1 MINAKKSNII
11 ERPPVV
17 AIMGHIDHGKSTL
30 LDFIRTS
37 NIVEKE
43 AGGITQHTSAYVVSY
58 TTKEKKTKWITFL
71 DTPGHAAFSK
81 MRIRGANVADI
92 AILVVSAEDG
102 VKPQTIEALDSIKIA
117 DIPYIIAINKIDK
130 PGADINKTKSSLLEH
145 EIYIEGS
152 GGNISCVEISAKT
165 GEGIP
170 NLLEILLLT
179 AEMDELTGDTEK
191 NAEGVVIE
199 ANVDSQKG
207 ISAVLVIKEGS
218 LKKGMFVASGNVF
231 VPVRICEDFLG
242 KIINEATFSSP
253 ITLSGWNKIPEVGE
267 VFKSFETRKEA
278 EEYTL
283 QYEQEKQKSA
293 KDVAGKVVK
302 IEITNKTE
310 EAEEVEKFCIPILV
324 KADVSGTLDAVLKE
338 ISKIDLPNTIL
349 QVIYTGV
356 GTITE
361 NDVKHAI
368 GSKDVIV
375 LGFNINID
383 PQANM
388 VAEQCGVHIK
398 TFDII
403 YKMTEWLEKE
413 ARLKTPDIEVEK
425 MTGRLKI
432 LRLFSKKGT
441 CQIIG
446 GKVLEGSI
454 TMGATVRILRRDN
467 LISAGKILE
476 LQTQK
481 NKTSEVKEGEELGAK
496 IESKIDLAVDDTLE
510 SFIMTAQ

>member
-17 AIMGHIDHGKSTL
+17 TIMGHIDHGKSTL

-43 AGGITQHTSAYVVSY
+43 AGGITQHTSAYVVSHI
-58 TTKEKKTKWITFL
+58 TKEKETKLITFL

-81 MRIRGANVADI
+81 MRTRGANVADI

-102 VKPQTIEALDSIKIA
+102 VKTQTVEALNAIKTA

-130 PGADINKTKSSLLEH
+130 PSADIQKTKNSLLEH

-152 GGNISCVEISAKT
+152 GGNISCVEVSAKT

-170 NLLEILLLT
+170 NLLEMLLLT
-179 AEMDELTGDTEK
+179 AEINELTGNTEK
-191 NAEGVVIE
+191 NAEGAIIE
-199 ANVDSQKG
+199 ANIDSQKG

-218 LKKGMFVASGNVF
+218 LKKGMFVASGNTF

-242 KIINEATFSSP
+242 KAITEATFSSP

-267 VFKSFETRKEA
+267 IFKSFETRKEA
-278 EEYTL
+278 EEYIL
-283 QYEQEKQKSA
+283 QCKQEKQEN
-293 KDVAGKVVK
+293 VK
-302 IEITNKTE
+302 NITDKIVETE
-310 EAEEVEKFCIPILV
+310 TANEAEEETKFYIPILV
-324 KADVSGTLDAVLKE
+324 KADMSGTLDAVLKE
-338 ISKIDLPNTIL
+338 ISKIDLPNTVL

-368 GSKDVIV
+368 GSKDAIV

-383 PQANM
+383 PQANI
-388 VAEQCGVHIK
+388 VAEQCDVHIK
-398 TFDII
+398 TFSII
-403 YKMTEWLEKE
+403 YKMAEWLEKE
-413 ARLKTPDIEVEK
+413 AQLKTPKIEKET
-425 MTGRLKI
+425 MTGKLKI
-432 LRLFSKKGT
+432 LRLFGKKGN
-441 CQIIG
+441 CQIVG

-454 TMGATVRILRRDN
+454 IMGATIHILRRDN
-467 LISAGKILE
+467 LIGAGKILE

-481 NKTSEVKEGEELGAK
+481 SKTNEVKESEELGAK
-496 IESKIDLAVDDTLE
+496 IESKMDLAVDDILE
-510 SFIMTAQ
+510 SFTMIVQ